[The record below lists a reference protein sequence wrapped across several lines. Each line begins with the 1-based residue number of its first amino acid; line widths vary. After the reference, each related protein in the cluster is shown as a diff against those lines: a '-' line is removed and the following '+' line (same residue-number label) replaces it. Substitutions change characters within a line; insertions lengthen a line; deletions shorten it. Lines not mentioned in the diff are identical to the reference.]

1 MPISSLAVTPQMN
14 TTTTP
19 NSTDSTTK
27 DNTTVSSAPNS
38 LAAPSSQFNDYG
50 QFYQQGAPTQNYGQY
65 DEINANQYQTGDS
78 VGQYY
83 SATPGAPSSYD
94 LQSLQYLNY
103 PNGYRG
109 TNGYNPHHLMLKAQ
123 QLGMGNMMV
132 GPGAMVPMGNGPIP
146 RPGNNE
152 GLCAVCGDSAACQHY
167 GVRTCEGC
175 KGFFKV
181 SLPFAFS
188 TKNVNL
194 ENGTKEC
201 KVCMFGE

>member
-1 MPISSLAVTPQMN
+1 MIIKQECYRSPEYSVYTSAASSAPISTLTPQMN
-14 TTTTP
+14 TTTVADT
-19 NSTDSTTK
+19 STTK
-27 DNTTVSSAPNS
+27 DTPTSSSLSTSSNS
-38 LAAPSSQFNDYG
+38 LAAPYSQYNEFG
-50 QFYQQGAPTQNYGQY
+50 QFYQQGPNQNYPQY
-65 DEINANQYQTGDS
+65 DESSNQYQNGDT

-83 SATPGAPSSYD
+83 SPTTGTPSYD

-123 QLGMGNMMV
+123 QLGMGSMMV
-132 GPGAMVPMGNGPIP
+132 SPGSMCNVGPIP

-181 SLPFAFS
+181 SESANKRL
-188 TKNVNL
+188 
-194 ENGTKEC
+194 
-201 KVCMFGE
+201 